1 MEESNFAAMHLTLSA
16 SNLRKKLGAQNA
28 FRANYAQSS
37 HGEREHL
44 KRS

>member
-1 MEESNFAAMHLTLSA
+1 MEESNFAAMHLTTIGFQPA
-16 SNLRKKLGAQNA
+16 EKLGAQNA